1 MLKPL
6 LFEVPTVAMDA
17 PFQGRDWLFHRLEE
31 VLKKSDTCEG
41 RGAVIVGDVG
51 FGKTAVVSRLVALSC
66 HGGHMQ
72 QVPTQSPCTSPK
84 SKRQTSL
91 LWRYFV

>member
-51 FGKTAVVSRLVALSC
+51 FGKTAIVSRLVALSC

-72 QVPTQSPCTSPK
+72 QVPTQSPCASPK